1 MVCSGRGVPPKACP
15 AAPLP
20 PLLTGGQSVQV
31 YRVINLEV
39 IVMMDMNCFLVDW
52 LSFRCDYMSW
62 ENMIDYLGLHSAQWS
77 HSVGFYGYRFR
88 KWCSGIS
95 IHYENPDVDGVLVE
109 ISGTGCRALET
120 FSKKLR
126 CSPEGEIVVDWMTIF
141 EDILDDPGFHVTRL
155 DVAFDDKT
163 GCIPLDRLFND
174 IMAGNFVSRFKSSS
188 MQLVAHPGNIGQTV
202 YLGSAQSDVRF
213 RIYDKAFERGLTSS
227 NSNASISS
235 SAAVSDTPEHW
246 VRFEM
251 QLRRER
257 ALSFIA
263 QLVECDYDISTLF
276 SSVVNNYFR
285 IVVPD
290 ESDSN
295 KRRWAV
301 ADYWAELMDN
311 FMRVSL
317 WVNKDLEYN
326 KSACERYV
334 YRMAGNSIFAL
345 IEIEGLERFF
355 EMVKKNKSKI
365 MPKRIEHMLSTEL
378 ALKKARAA
386 A

>member
-1 MVCSGRGVPPKACP
+1 
-15 AAPLP
+15 
-20 PLLTGGQSVQV
+20 
-31 YRVINLEV
+31 
-39 IVMMDMNCFLVDW
+39 MMDMNCFLVDW

-62 ENMIDYLGLHSAQWS
+62 ENMIDYLSLRSVEWS
-77 HSVGFYGYRFR
+77 QSVGFYGYRFR

-95 IHYENPDVDGVLVE
+95 IHYGHPDIDGVLVE
-109 ISGTGCRALET
+109 MSGTGCRALET

-126 CSPEGEIVVDWMTIF
+126 CSDEGEVVIDWMTIF

-163 GCIPLDRLFND
+163 GCISLDRLYND

-188 MQLVAHPGNIGQTV
+188 MQLVSHPGNVGQTL
-202 YLGSAQSDVRF
+202 YLGSAQSEVRF

-227 NSNASISS
+227 NDNSSISS
-235 SAAVSDTPEHW
+235 SVASDNNTEHW

-251 QLRRER
+251 QLRRQR

-263 QLVECDYDISTLF
+263 ELVEMDYDISTLF

-290 ESDSN
+290 EADSN

-301 ADYWAELMDN
+301 ADYWAELLDN
-311 FMRVSL
+311 FMKISL

-326 KSACERYV
+326 KAACERYV
-334 YRMAGNSIFAL
+334 YKMAGNSIFAL
-345 IEIEGLERFF
+345 IELEGLTKFF
-355 EMVKKNKSKI
+355 ELLKKRKSKRL
-365 MPKRIEHMLSTEL
+365 PKRIEHMLSIERSR
-378 ALKKARAA
+378 KAVLSV
-386 A
+386 

>member
-1 MVCSGRGVPPKACP
+1 
-15 AAPLP
+15 
-20 PLLTGGQSVQV
+20 
-31 YRVINLEV
+31 
-39 IVMMDMNCFLVDW
+39 MMDADCFLVDW
-52 LSFRCDYMSW
+52 LSFRCDYMSYDD
-62 ENMIDYLGLHSAQWS
+62 MINYLGLRSVQWS

-120 FSKKLR
+120 FSRKLR
-126 CSPEGEIVVDWMTIF
+126 CSDDGEIVVDWMTIF
-141 EDILDDPGFHVTRL
+141 EDILNDKEFHVTRL

-163 GCIPLDRLFND
+163 GCIPLDRLYND
-174 IMAGNFVSRFKSSS
+174 IMAGNFVSRFKTSS
-188 MQLVAHPGNIGQTV
+188 MQLVAHPGNIGQTI
-202 YLGSAQSDVRF
+202 YLGSSQSEVRF
-213 RIYDKAFERGLTSS
+213 RIYDKAFERGLTSDNGNSS
-227 NSNASISS
+227 NSNSSIS
-235 SAAVSDTPEHW
+235 SAAVSADAVSDHW

-251 QLRRER
+251 QLRRDR

-263 QLVECDYDISTLF
+263 QLVESDYDISTLF

-290 ESDSN
+290 ETDTN

-301 ADYWAELMDN
+301 ADYWSELIDH
-311 FMRVSL
+311 FMKLSL

-326 KSACERYV
+326 KAACEKYV

-345 IEIEGLERFF
+345 IELEGLQHFYNLL
-355 EMVKKNKSKI
+355 KKYKSKR
-365 MPKRIEHMLSTEL
+365 MPKRIEHMISIER
-378 ALKKARAA
+378 ALKSAGVAA
-386 A
+386 